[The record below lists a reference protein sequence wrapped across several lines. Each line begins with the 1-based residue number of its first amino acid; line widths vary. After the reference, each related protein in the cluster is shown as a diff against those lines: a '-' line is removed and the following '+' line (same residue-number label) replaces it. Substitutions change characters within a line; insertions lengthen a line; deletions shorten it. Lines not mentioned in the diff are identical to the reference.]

1 MQVFI
6 RSAEQNW
13 NIGGSN
19 DEVWNGWRH
28 VQSEDNFWGCGNN
41 IGLTLQKGM
50 SACLYRLHYV
60 SYLFKSPIVDDMKCT
75 YGASYYNPSFS
86 LIKLNGKPASGSFAY
101 DRSKSKVEVYNAFTE
116 FIESQIAAQNAEN
129 IAIPPT

>member
-41 IGLTLQKGM
+41 IGLTLQK
-50 SACLYRLHYV
+50 
-60 SYLFKSPIVDDMKCT
+60 DDMKCT

-101 DRSKSKVEVYNAFTE
+101 DRSKSKVE
-116 FIESQIAAQNAEN
+116 
-129 IAIPPT
+129 